1 MALFTAT
8 VTGNWNGAATW
19 GHTGSPA
26 VEGVDYPGNGDTFQV
41 GAGITVTVGGLYP
54 ASGALGTGNP
64 KDRQSRWSPELLPA
78 RLIRNYFLATPPWR
92 CKLAPNWIWVKSG
105 T

>member
-8 VTGNWNGAATW
+8 VTGNWNEAATW

-41 GAGITVTVGGLYP
+41 SAGITVTVGGLYP
-54 ASGALGTGNP
+54 ASGALGTGTL
-64 KDRQSRWSPELLPA
+64 KDRHPRRLPEILPD
-78 RLIRNYFLATPPWR
+78 
-92 CKLAPNWIWVKSG
+92 G
-105 T
+105 